1 MFGKKYVAF
10 FQKNPMPDFI
20 KKMGKAFVIGI
31 SFVCCFHFSVSAQVI
46 HINDQSQSALI
57 SSDLEQWVDTGKIS
71 VAEDI
76 YRSASFEKSKGR
88 IPVFPNNVKSVW
100 FRFSIQNNASS
111 ATLLLNIAY
120 PNLSKL
126 ILYKLDSGH
135 TPVLISEQGNQ
146 ISSPQIISGSPNF
159 IFDLGLKQGA
169 SQQYLL
175 HVYSEHPI
183 IVAGEI
189 HTYESIH
196 TSINLQTIV
205 TGLYL
210 GVLGVMFLYNL
221 FLFYGTKDRN
231 YLYYIIYILF
241 LAIAQTTVAGYE
253 FRYVWQ
259 NYPWLNKYAVVLT
272 SSLSAASG
280 LVFSMHFLRT
290 SFYTPKLH
298 IWLNILLGIY
308 IVGIICGLFS
318 QLSISY
324 NILNFNGLISVLSV
338 LTTCVVIARKGFK
351 PAYFYLIAW
360 LLLLIS
366 FVILIMRNISVLPY
380 SNFTTYIIYFGSAVE
395 VALLSIALADKITAL
410 RKEKEKSQA
419 EALKASLENEK
430 LVRDQNVM
438 LERKVAERTEELQSS
453 NTNLSAAMK
462 DLQDTQIQLVEAE
475 KMASLGQLTAG
486 IAHEI
491 NNPINFVKSNIKPLQ
506 LDINDLIEVIDAYDG
521 LHNASETEI
530 PVKLAQIEKLKKQ
543 IDISFVKTEIE
554 SLVKGIKEGA
564 ERTAEIVLGLRN
576 FSRLDESEV
585 NIVNVHE
592 GVDSTLVL
600 LKNALPPN
608 LVIKKDFQAHG
619 EIECFPGK
627 LNQVFMN
634 ILSNGIQAIKE
645 KEVQQPEQ
653 SITIATKDTEEGIV
667 ISIKDSGMGMT
678 EEVKQK
684 IFDPFFTTKDVGEG
698 TGLGLSIVYKIIQK
712 HGGKIEVVSSRGNG
726 AEFIISLY
734 KVLPQSALSYLI
746 QYHASAP

>member
-1 MFGKKYVAF
+1 MFGKKRFAF
-10 FQKNPMPDFI
+10 FLNIPMPGFV
-20 KKMGKAFVIGI
+20 KKTGKSFLIGLFFLFGFY
-31 SFVCCFHFSVSAQVI
+31 SPVFAQVI
-46 HINDQSQSALI
+46 HITDQAQSALI
-57 SSDLEQWVDTGKIS
+57 SSDLEQLVDSGKVS
-71 VAEDI
+71 AVAEI
-76 YRSASFEKSKGR
+76 YQSSLFEKSKGR

-100 FRFSIQNNASS
+100 FRFSIQNDANSS
-111 ATLLLNIAY
+111 SLLLNIAY

-126 ILYKLDSGH
+126 SLYKLDSGAA
-135 TPVLISEQGNQ
+135 PVLIGEEGNQ
-146 ISSPQIISGSPNF
+146 VSSPQKVAGSPNF
-159 IFDLGLKQGA
+159 IFDLGLKQGS

-189 HTYESIH
+189 HTYDSIH
-196 TSINLQTIV
+196 KSINLQTIV

-221 FLFYGTKDRN
+221 FLFYGTKDKN
-231 YLYYIIYILF
+231 YLYYIIYIFF

-253 FRYVWQ
+253 FRYLWQ
-259 NYPWLNKYAVVLT
+259 NFPWVNKYAVVFT

-290 SFYTPKLH
+290 SFYTRKLH

-308 IVGIICGLFS
+308 IVGMICGLFS

-324 NILNFNGLISVLSV
+324 NILNFNGLVSVLSV

-360 LLLLIS
+360 LLLLVS
-366 FVILIMRNISVLPY
+366 FVILILRNISVIPY
-380 SNFTTYIIYFGSAVE
+380 NNFSTYIIYFGSAVE

-438 LERKVAERTEELQSS
+438 LEKKVAERTEELQSS

-462 DLQDTQIQLVEAE
+462 DLQDTQIQLVESE

-521 LHNASETEI
+521 LHTATDAEI
-530 PVKLAQIEKLKKQ
+530 PAKLAQIEKLKKQ
-543 IDISFVKTEIE
+543 IDISFVKNEIE

-592 GVDSTLVL
+592 GIDSTLVL
-600 LKNALPPN
+600 LKNAMPPN
-608 LVIKKDFQAHG
+608 IVIKRNFEAHG

-645 KEVQQPEQ
+645 KEEQQAEE
-653 SITIATKDTEEGIV
+653 SLTISTKDTEEGIE

-734 KVLPQSALSYLI
+734 KALPQSALS
-746 QYHASAP
+746 